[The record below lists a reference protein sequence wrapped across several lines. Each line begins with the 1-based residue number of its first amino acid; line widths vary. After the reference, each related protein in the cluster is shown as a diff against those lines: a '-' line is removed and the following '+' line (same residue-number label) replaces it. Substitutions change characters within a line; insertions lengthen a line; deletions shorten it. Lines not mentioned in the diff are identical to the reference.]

1 MPNYNIKIQDFEGP
15 LDLLMHLIEKD
26 KVDIY
31 DIPIVD
37 IAEQYITYLNA
48 MKEFDMD
55 VASDFLVM
63 AATLL
68 QIKSRMLLPKPP
80 VESEEEQEDPRQM
93 LVDMLVE
100 YRKIRIQA
108 KMLTESLATALGY
121 HQRKPMQFPDIRK
134 KFNPLTF
141 EDLLESLNGL
151 LTRQDHEP
159 ALIER
164 QRFNVQDKMKKIIDL
179 LEENNHSLEFSA
191 LITNNVSRSEIIASF
206 LAILELMRLN
216 RITIS
221 QARPFSTI
229 FIFLRED
236 MTDVL

>member
-37 IAEQYITYLNA
+37 ITEQYITYLNA

-80 VESEEEQEDPRQM
+80 VESTEEQEDPRQM

-134 KFNPLTF
+134 KIKPLTF

>member
-93 LVDMLVE
+93 LVDMLLE

-134 KFNPLTF
+134 KIKPLTF

-191 LITNNVSRSEIIASF
+191 LITNNVSRSEIVASF

-216 RITIS
+216 RITIR

>member
-48 MKEFDMD
+48 MNEFDMD

-134 KFNPLTF
+134 KIKPLTF

-191 LITNNVSRSEIIASF
+191 LITNNVSRSEIVASF

-216 RITIS
+216 RITIR

>member
-1 MPNYNIKIQDFEGP
+1 MPNYNIKIQDVEGP

-134 KFNPLTF
+134 KIKPLTF

-191 LITNNVSRSEIIASF
+191 LITNNVSRSEIVASF

-216 RITIS
+216 RITIR

>member
-37 IAEQYITYLNA
+37 ITEQYITYLNA

-80 VESEEEQEDPRQM
+80 VDSAEEQEDPRQM

-134 KFNPLTF
+134 KIKPLTF

-164 QRFNVQDKMKKIIDL
+164 QRFNVQDKMNKIIDL
-179 LEENNHSLEFSA
+179 LEKNNHSLEFSA

>member
-134 KFNPLTF
+134 KIKPLTF

-191 LITNNVSRSEIIASF
+191 LITNNVSRSEIVASF

-216 RITIS
+216 RITIR

>member
-134 KFNPLTF
+134 KIKPLTF

-216 RITIS
+216 RITIR

-236 MTDVL
+236 ITDVL

>member
-15 LDLLMHLIEKD
+15 VYLLMHLIEKD

-37 IAEQYITYLNA
+37 ITEQYIAYLNA
-48 MKEFDMD
+48 MTEFDMD

-80 VESEEEQEDPRQM
+80 VESAEEQEDPRQM

-100 YRKIRIQA
+100 YRKIRLQA
-108 KMLTESLATALGY
+108 KVLTGYLATALSY

-134 KFNPLTF
+134 KIKPLLF
-141 EDLLESLNGL
+141 ADLLESLSGL
-151 LTRQDHEP
+151 LTIQEQTP

-164 QRFNVQDKMKKIIDL
+164 QRFNVQDKMNRIIDL
-179 LEENNHSLEFSA
+179 LEQNDHSLEFSA
-191 LITNNVSRSEIIASF
+191 LITSEVSRSEIIASF
-206 LAILELMRLN
+206 LAILELTRLN
-216 RITIS
+216 RITIR
-221 QARPFSTI
+221 QVRPFSTI
-229 FIFLRED
+229 LVFLRED

>member
-80 VESEEEQEDPRQM
+80 VDSAEEQEDPRQM

-134 KFNPLTF
+134 KIKPLTF

-216 RITIS
+216 RITIR

>member
-37 IAEQYITYLNA
+37 ITEQYITYLNA

-134 KFNPLTF
+134 KIKPLTF

-164 QRFNVQDKMKKIIDL
+164 QRFNVQDKMNKIIDL
-179 LEENNHSLEFSA
+179 LEKNNHSLEFSA

>member
-80 VESEEEQEDPRQM
+80 VDSAEEQEDPRQM

-134 KFNPLTF
+134 KIKPLTF

-164 QRFNVQDKMKKIIDL
+164 QRFNVQDKMNKIIDL
-179 LEENNHSLEFSA
+179 LEKNNHSLEFSA

-216 RITIS
+216 RITIR
-221 QARPFSTI
+221 QTRPFSTI

>member
-15 LDLLMHLIEKD
+15 LDLLMHLIDKD

-37 IAEQYITYLNA
+37 ITEQYISYLNA

-55 VASDFLVM
+55 IASDFLVM

-80 VESEEEQEDPRQM
+80 IQDPEEQEDPRQM

-100 YRKIRIQA
+100 YRKIRAQA
-108 KMLTESLATALGY
+108 KMLTESLVTSMY
-121 HQRKPMQFPDIRK
+121 FHQRKPMQFPDLRK
-134 KFNPLTF
+134 KIKPLSF
-141 EDLLESLNGL
+141 LDLIDALNGL
-151 LTRQDHEP
+151 LTVQEHEP

-164 QRFNVQDKMKKIIDL
+164 QKFNVQEKMNQVLNL
-179 LEENNHSLEFSA
+179 LEKNNHSIEFSA
-191 LITNNVSRSEIIASF
+191 LLTDDASRSEIVAVF
-206 LAILELMRLN
+206 LAILELTRLS
-216 RITIS
+216 RVTIR

-229 FIFLRED
+229 FVFLRED

>member
-134 KFNPLTF
+134 KIKPLTF

-164 QRFNVQDKMKKIIDL
+164 QRFNVQDKMNKIIDL
-179 LEENNHSLEFSA
+179 LEKNNHSLEFSA
-191 LITNNVSRSEIIASF
+191 LITNNVSRSEIVASF

-216 RITIS
+216 RITIR

>member
-37 IAEQYITYLNA
+37 ITEQYITYLNA

-134 KFNPLTF
+134 KIKPLTF

>member
-134 KFNPLTF
+134 KIKPLTF

-164 QRFNVQDKMKKIIDL
+164 QRFNVQDKMNKIIDL
-179 LEENNHSLEFSA
+179 LEKNNHSLEFSA

-216 RITIS
+216 RITIR

>member
-134 KFNPLTF
+134 KIKPLTF

>member
-37 IAEQYITYLNA
+37 ITEQYIAYLNA
-48 MKEFDMD
+48 MTEFDMD

-80 VESEEEQEDPRQM
+80 VESAEEQEDPRQM

-100 YRKIRIQA
+100 YRKIRLQA
-108 KMLTESLATALGY
+108 KVLTGYLATALSY

-134 KFNPLTF
+134 KIKPLLF
-141 EDLLESLNGL
+141 ADLLESLSGL
-151 LTRQDHEP
+151 LTIQEQTP

-164 QRFNVQDKMKKIIDL
+164 QRFNVQDKMNRIID
-179 LEENNHSLEFSA
+179 F
-191 LITNNVSRSEIIASF
+191 
-206 LAILELMRLN
+206 
-216 RITIS
+216 
-221 QARPFSTI
+221 
-229 FIFLRED
+229 
-236 MTDVL
+236 

>member
-37 IAEQYITYLNA
+37 ITEQYITYLNA

-80 VESEEEQEDPRQM
+80 VESAEEQEDPRQM

-134 KFNPLTF
+134 KIKPLTF

-164 QRFNVQDKMKKIIDL
+164 QRFNVQDKMNKIIDL
-179 LEENNHSLEFSA
+179 LEKNNHSLEFSA

-216 RITIS
+216 RITIR

>member
-37 IAEQYITYLNA
+37 ITEQYITYLNA

-80 VESEEEQEDPRQM
+80 VESAEEQEDPRQM

-134 KFNPLTF
+134 KIKPLSF
-141 EDLLESLNGL
+141 DDLIDSLNGL
-151 LTRQDHEP
+151 LTIQEHEP

-164 QRFNVQDKMKKIIDL
+164 QRFNVQDKMSKIIDL
-179 LEENNHSLEFSA
+179 LEKNNHSLEFSA

-216 RITIS
+216 RITIR

>member
-1 MPNYNIKIQDFEGP
+1 
-15 LDLLMHLIEKD
+15 MHLIEKD

-37 IAEQYITYLNA
+37 ITEQYITYLNA

-80 VESEEEQEDPRQM
+80 VDSAEEQEDPRQM

-134 KFNPLTF
+134 KIKPLTF

-164 QRFNVQDKMKKIIDL
+164 QRFNVQDKMKNIIDL

-191 LITNNVSRSEIIASF
+191 LITNNVSRSEIVASF

-216 RITIS
+216 RITIR

>member
-80 VESEEEQEDPRQM
+80 VDSAEEQEDPRQM

-134 KFNPLTF
+134 KIKPLTF

-164 QRFNVQDKMKKIIDL
+164 QRFNVQDKMKNIIDL

-191 LITNNVSRSEIIASF
+191 LITNNVSRSEIVASF

>member
-108 KMLTESLATALGY
+108 KMLTES
-121 HQRKPMQFPDIRK
+121 
-134 KFNPLTF
+134 
-141 EDLLESLNGL
+141 
-151 LTRQDHEP
+151 
-159 ALIER
+159 
-164 QRFNVQDKMKKIIDL
+164 
-179 LEENNHSLEFSA
+179 
-191 LITNNVSRSEIIASF
+191 
-206 LAILELMRLN
+206 
-216 RITIS
+216 
-221 QARPFSTI
+221 
-229 FIFLRED
+229 
-236 MTDVL
+236 

>member
-80 VESEEEQEDPRQM
+80 VDSAEEQEDPRQM

-134 KFNPLTF
+134 KIKPLSF
-141 EDLLESLNGL
+141 DDLIDSLNGL
-151 LTRQDHEP
+151 FTIQEHEP

-164 QRFNVQDKMKKIIDL
+164 QRFNVQDKMNKIIDL
-179 LEENNHSLEFSA
+179 LEKNNHSLEFSA

>member
-37 IAEQYITYLNA
+37 ITEQYITYLNA

-80 VESEEEQEDPRQM
+80 VESAEEQEDPRQM

-134 KFNPLTF
+134 KIKPLSF
-141 EDLLESLNGL
+141 DDLIDSLNGL
-151 LTRQDHEP
+151 LTIQEHEP

-164 QRFNVQDKMKKIIDL
+164 QRFNVQDKMNKIIDL
-179 LEENNHSLEFSA
+179 LEKNNHSLEFSA

-216 RITIS
+216 RITIR

>member
-37 IAEQYITYLNA
+37 ITEQYITYLNA

-55 VASDFLVM
+55 IASDFLVM

-80 VESEEEQEDPRQM
+80 VENTEEQEDPRQM

-100 YRKIRIQA
+100 YRKIRLQA
-108 KMLTESLATALGY
+108 KMLTECLAMSLGY

-134 KFNPLTF
+134 KIKYLSFT
-141 EDLLESLNGL
+141 DLLDSLNGL
-151 LTRQDHEP
+151 LTIEKHEP

-164 QRFNVQDKMKKIIDL
+164 QRFNVQDKMNNILEL
-179 LEENNHSLEFSA
+179 LEQNNNSLEFSSI
-191 LITNNVSRSEIIASF
+191 ITSKISRSEIIASF

-216 RITIS
+216 RITIR
-221 QARPFSTI
+221 QARPFSPI
-229 FIFLRED
+229 FVFLRED

>member
-80 VESEEEQEDPRQM
+80 LESEEEQEDPRQM
-93 LVDMLVE
+93 LVEMLVE
-100 YRKIRIQA
+100 YRKIRLQA
-108 KMLTESLATALGY
+108 KMLTESLATAMGY
-121 HQRKPMQFPDIRK
+121 HQRKPMQFPDIK
-134 KFNPLTF
+134 KRIKLLSFDDLIDSLN
-141 EDLLESLNGL
+141 DLL
-151 LTRQDHEP
+151 TIQVHEP

-164 QRFNVQDKMKKIIDL
+164 QRFNVQDKMNKIIDL
-179 LEENNHSLEFSA
+179 LEKNNHSLEFLA
-191 LITNNVSRSEIIASF
+191 LIKNNVSRSEIVASF

-216 RITIS
+216 RITIR
-221 QARPFSTI
+221 QTRPFSTI

>member
-37 IAEQYITYLNA
+37 ITEQYITYLNA

-134 KFNPLTF
+134 KIKPLTF

-191 LITNNVSRSEIIASF
+191 LITNNVSRSEIVASF

-216 RITIS
+216 RITIR

>member
-37 IAEQYITYLNA
+37 ITEQYITYLNA

-80 VESEEEQEDPRQM
+80 VDSAEEQEDPRQM

-134 KFNPLTF
+134 KIKPLSF
-141 EDLLESLNGL
+141 DDLIDSLNGL
-151 LTRQDHEP
+151 LTIQEHEP

-164 QRFNVQDKMKKIIDL
+164 QRFNVQDKMSKIIDL
-179 LEENNHSLEFSA
+179 LEKNNHSLEFSA

-216 RITIS
+216 RITIR

>member
-37 IAEQYITYLNA
+37 ITEQYITYLNA

-134 KFNPLTF
+134 KIKPLTF

-164 QRFNVQDKMKKIIDL
+164 QRFNVQDKMKNIIDL

-216 RITIS
+216 RITIR

>member
-134 KFNPLTF
+134 KIKPLTF

-164 QRFNVQDKMKKIIDL
+164 QRFNVQDKMKNIIDL

-191 LITNNVSRSEIIASF
+191 LITNNVSRSEIVASF

-216 RITIS
+216 RITIR

>member
-37 IAEQYITYLNA
+37 ITEQYITYLNA

-134 KFNPLTF
+134 KIKPLTF

-216 RITIS
+216 RITIR

>member
-80 VESEEEQEDPRQM
+80 VDSAEEQEDPRQM

-134 KFNPLTF
+134 KIKPLTF

>member
-37 IAEQYITYLNA
+37 ITEQYITYLNA

-80 VESEEEQEDPRQM
+80 VDSAEEQEDPRQM

-134 KFNPLTF
+134 KIKPLTF

-191 LITNNVSRSEIIASF
+191 LITNNVSRSEIVASF

-216 RITIS
+216 RITIR